1 MLTEIYNIYFHKLIA
16 PIRAA
21 VDFCRDYLSFYDW
34 MAIFFI
40 FGFFIL
46 PFIIFCS
53 IRVDNMFSEQKQEN
67 NKLRLLVSWEKY
79 RKTAC
84 RNDWYVMNF
93 WEYEKAV
100 A

>member
-1 MLTEIYNIYFHKLIA
+1 MLNELYNIHLHKLIA

-21 VDFCRDYLSFYDW
+21 VDFFRDYLSFYDW

-40 FGFFIL
+40 LGFLLL

-53 IRVDNMFSEQKQEN
+53 VRVDNLFSEEKQEN
-67 NKLRLLVSWEKY
+67 NIFGLMISWKRYQEIAVKQ
-79 RKTAC
+79 
-84 RNDWYVMNF
+84 NWYPMNF
-93 WEYEKAV
+93 QEYRKAV